1 MARRSGPHL
10 LWWAAGVTTFAVGTF
25 TEGFVTLFGWNA
37 FLFRSWYI
45 AGAHGHT
52 TSRVKEFILTAWMQE
67 HVMHC
72 HWPWP
77 EEHFRMAKLDG
88 TVATAANKAVEER
101 LVLLM
106 EEELHPL
113 RKKAAYEDAAAKVR
127 KPALR
132 HRQRIESVAVPCHA
146 FHLIQIDRSRG

>member
-1 MARRSGPHL
+1 MTRTVRL
-10 LWWAAGVTTFAVGTF
+10 LPLLFLTFAMPLQAQEQESDDHIQLGGI
-25 TEGFVTLFGWNA
+25 ELTLGMLQEEALQKLSSVYDLNY
-37 FLFRSWYI
+37 RNPS
-45 AGAHGHT
+45 AG
-52 TSRVKEFILTAWMQE
+52 
-67 HVMHC
+67 
-72 HWPWP
+72 
-77 EEHFRMAKLDG
+77 HFRMVKLDE